1 MHGSAFGDE
10 SKRIIAKLKE
20 ECKNA
25 QIKLIEF
32 SGGND
37 NRYISEDLLTIS
49 SELFY
54 SDNLEYFLKEFKSNK
69 KVYLLMLLYGKKW
82 KSTPLL
88 KTLEKINL
96 YLIENDETKFK
107 NGIKISQFKDKV
119 NMKELY
125 SLGVIKYKFKDRDW
139 VDRDEVEDLKQKIE
153 NKIESIINV

>member
-1 MHGSAFGDE
+1 MRKILLIDDITDRQKKFLKDIFDLNKYEAILDNKIDKEYKKIEKDFLKGDYTCIQNYTYVFVHGSAFGDE

-69 KVYLLMLLYGKKW
+69 KVM
-82 KSTPLL
+82 
-88 KTLEKINL
+88 I
-96 YLIENDETKFK
+96 
-107 NGIKISQFKDKV
+107 
-119 NMKELY
+119 
-125 SLGVIKYKFKDRDW
+125 
-139 VDRDEVEDLKQKIE
+139 
-153 NKIESIINV
+153 